1 VMSWR
6 LKGFDGVARERDDS
20 KNERQ
25 TMTIEQLVQQNKNGA
40 VDTIRAAGI
49 HFNPAYKMRSGN
61 GRGTQSTGS
70 IRVVITEKSGLCLN
84 KEATE
89 FLRKNG
95 AKRYDIFVNP
105 DAKAVMIAPAV
116 GDAGEYALGTLDS
129 VSNRGIGKVLL
140 AMGYP
145 AGIRFSPKVDG
156 SYLVITPDTVE
167 A

>member
-49 HFNPAYKMRSGN
+49 HFNPAYKVGN
-61 GRGTQSTGS
+61 AKRLGRPSAGR
-70 IRVVITEKSGLCLN
+70 IVVAVTAKSGIVFN

-89 FLRKNG
+89 FLRKGG
-95 AKRYDIFVNP
+95 ADSYDIFVNP
-105 DAKAVMIAPAV
+105 DARAIMFAPVYGKTGQYLTGKASSAN
-116 GDAGEYALGTLDS
+116 
-129 VSNRGIGKVLL
+129 NRMAGKVLL
-140 AMGYP
+140 GMGYP
-145 AGIRFSPKVDG
+145 AGARIIPKVDG
-156 SYLVITPDTVE
+156 AYLVITPDTVE